1 MQTLVRQAK
10 REETRASND
19 MYSSEHQA
27 KRQQSQLEECLNY
40 KEGSLN
46 GLKSAKDSGLS
57 PMQIRECKLLLEY
70 LDSVLETRQYKAD
83 ISQENY
89 ENAKMLWLEKQEHY
103 QRLKQALQQLEEEN
117 SERMIDDIKPTH
129 NKTYRTYKG

>member
-57 PMQIRECKLLLEY
+57 PMQIRE
-70 LDSVLETRQYKAD
+70 
-83 ISQENY
+83 
-89 ENAKMLWLEKQEHY
+89 
-103 QRLKQALQQLEEEN
+103 
-117 SERMIDDIKPTH
+117 
-129 NKTYRTYKG
+129 